1 MTSAGSAVR
10 PAADAAAYRAV
21 EHIYHSYLTGLILML
36 ASRAGAARAAEV
48 VFRTFRRQQLARFL
62 PGLKK
67 LGLDQLPH
75 AVACAQYHYLSNQ
88 VGGVKVE
95 YVYESDTKAWVRY
108 PPPRWIWSGTAI
120 CGIPSE
126 VSRAM
131 LRGWHANNGVV
142 LGNPRLGF
150 VCTGQTVDGQ
160 PGLEGY
166 YKEWDH
172 DLAPEERL
180 QFSPGERC
188 PPFQADLAPR
198 LPGNTWP
205 EERLQKVLRNYA
217 MEYVTSIVPE
227 TIRVLGPEEGGHLAG
242 AAARLV
248 GMHTFDEV
256 ARLLGGVEAGAAGFA
271 KAFARLARGQD
282 DDAELQLE
290 GSAATVRQTSWR
302 LMAEREALS
311 PAVFDAWNELWVG
324 AALAHDR
331 FMRVDSDGTPRPRR
345 SLLALEIR
353 LIQNEKA
360 APGRCHSRCLERAA
374 SGLRHRD
381 LDAADFAL
389 GVDLH
394 DLLVA
399 IGLQIQVCGK
409 SGRLDEHVDL
419 AAACGALQ
427 VAEDIPA
434 LLAPV
439 TGDALTLAGDVA
451 GEIEFVAVAGA
462 VQILLQAEPVGVD
475 LVVGLATDV
484 LGGAVGERD
493 RAGAAPVSVKAGK
506 RAPRLGMACGDRQH
520 ERGADAGSCESLTEQ
535 AGTKQFHCSF
545 PIK

>member
-1 MTSAGSAVR
+1 M
-10 PAADAAAYRAV
+10 
-21 EHIYHSYLTGLILML
+21 
-36 ASRAGAARAAEV
+36 

-198 LPGNTWP
+198 LPENTWP

-227 TIRVLGPEEGGHLAG
+227 TIAVLGPEEGGHLAG

-256 ARLLGGVEAGAAGFA
+256 AALLGGVEAGAAGFA

-282 DDAELQLE
+282 DDAELQVE

-331 FMRVDSDGTPRPRR
+331 FMRVEVTQRR
-345 SLLALEIR
+345 DRGDPAGAGNSAD
-353 LIQNEKA
+353 QNEKA
-360 APGRCHSRCLERAA
+360 APGRCHSHVLRSGRDQVFVIVILTPRISPLESICTICLLPLVFKFRLAANPEASTNTSIWPPPAVPCRLPKIFRLFSLQLPEMRSPWLVTSLER
-374 SGLRHRD
+374 SNL
-381 LDAADFAL
+381 
-389 GVDLH
+389 
-394 DLLVA
+394 
-399 IGLQIQVCGK
+399 
-409 SGRLDEHVDL
+409 
-419 AAACGALQ
+419 
-427 VAEDIPA
+427 
-434 LLAPV
+434 
-439 TGDALTLAGDVA
+439 
-451 GEIEFVAVAGA
+451 
-462 VQILLQAEPVGVD
+462 
-475 LVVGLATDV
+475 
-484 LGGAVGERD
+484 
-493 RAGAAPVSVKAGK
+493 
-506 RAPRLGMACGDRQH
+506 
-520 ERGADAGSCESLTEQ
+520 
-535 AGTKQFHCSF
+535 
-545 PIK
+545 